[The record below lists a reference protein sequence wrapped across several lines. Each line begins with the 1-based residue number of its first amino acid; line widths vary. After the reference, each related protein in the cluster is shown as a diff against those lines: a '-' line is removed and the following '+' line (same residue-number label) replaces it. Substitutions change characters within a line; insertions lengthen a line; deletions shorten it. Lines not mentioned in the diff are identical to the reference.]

1 MRPDLHC
8 YGDGIKELADLVGD
22 FDLRSPMDLH
32 AWYRGEWQAIA
43 ATIGFPQELEAA
55 MAPLRGAPDR
65 VRATQEAGLAAFASW
80 LAAQRGGV
88 SEAHARTQAVV
99 LGQLIALG
107 RERGELW
114 RVSADPTTLA
124 SGACYQAV
132 EGVERSVGSGRDGR
146 GAGQLRAFYPDTAA
160 GYFGD
165 GWSGAPP
172 RAESACGWQTPLT
185 LHLGTFPWVYS
196 TRLAGPGPGLL
207 WSSSAG
213 RPALAAFE
221 AMTSLLDPAANLRQD
236 ARQVAAIAR
245 VFLEQTRPL
254 VDSVPVFP
262 PGRAKTGSLYRRSGF
277 LLVHRGSLHVAGIDG
292 VRGRLAAP
300 AYNFVL
306 RRFACFFAVRRAAL
320 RALASLPQGVRRA
333 AEGSPDPCL
342 RQAAEE
348 VRRGG

>member
-1 MRPDLHC
+1 MRPDLNC
-8 YGDGIKELADLVGD
+8 YGEGTKELADLVGD

-32 AWYRGEWQAIA
+32 AWYRSEWQAIA
-43 ATIGFPQELEAA
+43 ATIGFSQELEAA
-55 MAPLRGAPDR
+55 LAPLRAVPDR

-80 LAAQRGGV
+80 LLAQRGGV
-88 SEAHARTQAVV
+88 SETHARTQAVV

-114 RVSADPTTLA
+114 RATADPTTLA
-124 SGACYQAV
+124 SGACYRAAEPV
-132 EGVERSVGSGRDGR
+132 DGVVAGERDLR
-146 GAGQLRAFYPDTAA
+146 GERQLRAFYPDTAA

-165 GWSGAPP
+165 GWSGPPP
-172 RAESACGWQTPLT
+172 RAESACGWQTPLM

-196 TRLAGPGPGLL
+196 TRLGGPGPGLL
-207 WSSSAG
+207 WSSTAS

-221 AMTSLLDPAANLRQD
+221 AMTSLLDPMENLRQD
-236 ARQVAAIAR
+236 ARQVAAIAQAFVR
-245 VFLEQTRPL
+245 QTRPL
-254 VDSVPVFP
+254 VEAVPIFP
-262 PGRAKTGSLYRRSGF
+262 PGRAKTGALYRRSGF
-277 LLVHRGSLHVAGIDG
+277 LVVHRGSLHVAGLDG
-292 VRGRLAAP
+292 ARGRLAAP

-320 RALASLPQGVRRA
+320 RALASLPEAVRRA